1 MRETHAVV
9 DIGGVLHTGR
19 ELELREAMELPP
31 FSGYEFAHPVDVA
44 LLIRRIG
51 GGVAVDGTLSGTASG
66 ECARCLDP
74 VRLPVAVEIAERL
87 DPAGDRDD
95 PLGENNVFTGDRLD
109 VRDLVRQVI
118 DSALPMVLLC
128 GEDCP
133 GLCPH
138 CGEKNGGSCRCAHKK

>member
-1 MRETHAVV
+1 MRENYALV
-9 DIGGVLHTGR
+9 DVGSVLHTGR

-31 FSGYEFAHPVDVA
+31 FSGFAFGRPVDVA
-44 LLIRRIG
+44 LLIRRVG
-51 GGVAVDGTLSGTASG
+51 GGISVDGTLAGIASG

-74 VRLPVAVEIAERL
+74 VNLPVSVDVGERL

-109 VRDLVRQVI
+109 VRDLVRQMI

-128 GEDCP
+128 GDDCP
-133 GLCPH
+133 GLCPL
-138 CGEKNGGSCRCAHKK
+138 CGEKTGGSCRCAHQE